1 MNQAALDI
9 AATKMNIVR
18 MEAQEN
24 SHKPDEEF
32 ELFALYRS
40 SGEVRYR
47 DAIFA
52 RHLAI
57 VETAS
62 RNFARSGQAE
72 KEDLLQVGYLG
83 LLGAIERFDPERGVK
98 FSTYAS
104 HCVDGEIRHFIRDKS
119 ESIRRPRWMRKLSRQ
134 VATFLESYLQAKACL
149 PTLKEISQALNIS
162 EEGVVTILKA
172 KQPVSL
178 EDERQPSANSAD
190 SIRSLRHV
198 SFQLP
203 IEDRI
208 AISEAF
214 DHLLALEQKVI
225 YLFFVQDMTQK
236 QIAGRLSL
244 SPRKVSRVMQKG
256 LDTLRGWLQRDD
268 LADVKRK

>member
-1 MNQAALDI
+1 MN
-9 AATKMNIVR
+9 VVG
-18 MEAQEN
+18 MESQEN
-24 SHKPDEEF
+24 PHKPGEEL

-40 SGEVRYR
+40 SGQVRYR
-47 DAIFA
+47 DAIFT

-134 VATFLESYLQAKACL
+134 VAIFLESYLQAKACL
-149 PTLKEISQALNIS
+149 PSLKEISQALNIS

-172 KQPVSL
+172 KQPVSF
-178 EDERQPSANSAD
+178 EDERQRSFANSTD
-190 SIRSLRHV
+190 SIRSLRQI

-225 YLFFVQDMTQK
+225 FLFFVQDMTQK

-256 LDTLRGWLQRDD
+256 LDTLRSWLEIDD

>member
-1 MNQAALDI
+1 MSVQ
-9 AATKMNIVR
+9 TEMNIVR
-18 MEAQEN
+18 MDSKDS
-24 SHKPDEEF
+24 SHKPDDEL
-32 ELFALYRS
+32 ELFSLYRS
-40 SGEVRYR
+40 TGEIRYR
-47 DAIFA
+47 DEIFS
-52 RHLAI
+52 RHVAI
-57 VETAS
+57 VEATS
-62 RNFARSGQAE
+62 RSFARSGQAE
-72 KEDLLQVGYLG
+72 KEDLVQVGYLG

-104 HCVDGEIRHFIRDKS
+104 HCIDGEIRHFIRDKS

-134 VATFLESYLQAKACL
+134 VAAFLESYMQAKACL
-149 PTLKEISQALNIS
+149 PTLKEISEALNIS

-178 EDERQPSANSAD
+178 EDDRQSATSWE

-203 IEDRI
+203 VEDRI

-214 DHLLALEQKVI
+214 DHLMALEQKVI
-225 YLFFVQDMTQK
+225 YLFFVQDLTQK

-256 LDTLRGWLQRDD
+256 LDAIRGWLEKDD
-268 LADVKRK
+268 LANVKRK